1 MYTAAYTSHFGLKT
15 IPFALSPDPDFLYLS
30 AQHREAL
37 EHLVQGVNEGSGLIL
52 LTGEVGT
59 GKTTLSYRLVNQL
72 ADGFDVALL
81 SNPCLTPQELLA
93 AIFDK
98 LHLHYDDSFTIKE
111 YTDILNNYLV
121 TADSVDRKTALIIDE
136 AQNLTVEVLEQ
147 IRLLSNIEDR
157 LLRIV
162 LVGQSELKQTLRQ
175 KNLRQLSQRITAS
188 FHLKPLSYNELCS
201 YIHHR
206 LTVSGAE
213 SEFFSKSAT
222 RYVYRYTQGIARLT
236 NVICDKAL
244 LNAYVVNKQQVDV
257 AAVRKAIQKVQ
268 VESPVHRSPWGWTS
282 AILAVVVLFGGLIWW
297 ATYSQI
303 MSAQST
309 LERPIETEIVHT
321 AEPETPR
328 YTTSPENPLAII
340 PNPGE
345 VIAVDVNA
353 LPDETSPVSTGNE
366 PEEIEL
372 TLLSILENDGIPSNT
387 QAAFDTLFQLWGMD
401 YNGLSGNTA
410 CERALS
416 KGLSCVYQTGKW
428 KDIKNYN
435 RPTVIELV
443 TELGEQHHAVV
454 TQIQD
459 DLVTL
464 NFDGKIFDFSKQ
476 QINDYWL
483 GQFLLLWRPP
493 SVPTPILRAG
503 ITHDDVRWVR
513 KRLNILE
520 NKQVADADLSA
531 KFDKGLRRRVVGFQR
546 KQRLLVD
553 GIIGEQ
559 TMLLLD
565 AYSGSGPQLK

>member
-72 ADGFDVALL
+72 ADSFDIALL

-121 TADSVDRKTALIIDE
+121 TADSIGRKTALIIDE

-147 IRLLSNIEDR
+147 LRLLSNVEDR

-162 LVGQSELKQTLRQ
+162 LVGQSELKKTLKQ

-188 FHLKPLSYNELCS
+188 FHLKPLSYNELRS
-201 YIHHR
+201 YIQHR
-206 LTVSGAE
+206 LAVSGAE
-213 SEFFSKSAT
+213 SEFFSKSAA

-244 LNAYVVNKQQVDV
+244 LNAYVANKQQVDV

-268 VESPVHRSPWGWTS
+268 VESPAHRSPWGWIS
-282 AILAVVVLFGGLIWW
+282 AVLAVVVLLGGLIWW

-303 MSAQST
+303 MSAQAT
-309 LERPIETEIVHT
+309 FERPIETEILHT
-321 AEPETPR
+321 AEPENIEQ
-328 YTTSPENPLAII
+328 TSLTENLLAAI
-340 PNPGE
+340 PNPEEIVVVGE
-345 VIAVDVNA
+345 DQ
-353 LPDETSPVSTGNE
+353 LPKEAATSISDE
-366 PEEIEL
+366 PEDIEL
-372 TLLSILENDGIPSNT
+372 TLLSVLENKGIPSNT

-401 YNGLSGNTA
+401 YNSLAGNTA
-410 CERALS
+410 CERALT
-416 KGLSCVYQTGKW
+416 KGLTCVYQTGKW

-483 GQFLLLWRPP
+483 GQFLLLWQPP

-531 KFDKGLRRRVVGFQR
+531 KFDKDLRRRIVGFQR

-565 AYSGSGPQLK
+565 AHSGSGPQLK

>member
-15 IPFALSPDPDFLYLS
+15 IPFALSPDPNFLYLS
-30 AQHREAL
+30 TQHREAL
-37 EHLVQGVNEGSGLIL
+37 EHLVQGVDEGSGLIL

-59 GKTTLSYRLVNQL
+59 GKTTLCYRLVNQL
-72 ADGFDVALL
+72 ADSFDAALL

-98 LHLHYDDSFTIKE
+98 LHLHYNDSFTIKDF
-111 YTDILNNYLV
+111 TDILDNYLV
-121 TADSVDRKTALIIDE
+121 TAESVGRKTVLIIDE

-162 LVGQSELKQTLRQ
+162 LVGQPELKKILKQ

-188 FHLKPLSYNELCS
+188 YHLKPLSYNELRA

-213 SEFFSKSAT
+213 SEFFSKSAA
-222 RYVYRYTQGIARLT
+222 RYIYRYTQGIARLT

-244 LNAYVVNKQQVDV
+244 LNAYVANKQQVDV
-257 AAVRKAIQKVQ
+257 SAVRKAIQKVQ
-268 VESPVHRSPWGWTS
+268 VESPAHRSPWGWTS
-282 AILAVVVLFGGLIWW
+282 AILGIVVLLGGLIWW

-303 MSAQST
+303 MSAQPT
-309 LERPIETEIVHT
+309 LETPIQTEILHTEELENSTDLVHDPLT
-321 AEPETPR
+321 IMANANEVVIVDEVEP
-328 YTTSPENPLAII
+328 
-340 PNPGE
+340 
-345 VIAVDVNA
+345 AV
-353 LPDETSPVSTGNE
+353 TNE
-366 PEEIEL
+366 PEEVEL
-372 TLLSILENDGIPSNT
+372 TLINILQNEGIPSNT
-387 QAAFDTLFQLWGMD
+387 QAAFETLFQLWGEN
-401 YNGLSGNTA
+401 YNNLTGNTA
-410 CERALS
+410 CERALT
-416 KGLSCVYQTGKW
+416 KGLACVYQTGKW
-428 KDIKNYN
+428 KDIQNYN
-435 RPTVIELV
+435 RPAVIELV
-443 TELGEQHHAVV
+443 TEIGEQHHAVI
-454 TQIQD
+454 TQIQG

-464 NFDGKIFDFSKQ
+464 NFDGKIFDFTRQ
-476 QINDYWL
+476 QIDDYWL
-483 GQFLLLWRPP
+483 GQFLLLWLPP
-493 SVPTPILRAG
+493 SIPTPILRAG

-531 KFDKGLRRRVVGFQR
+531 KFDTDLRRRIVQFQR
-546 KQRLLVD
+546 QQRLLID

-565 AYSGSGPQLK
+565 SHSNLGPHLN

>member
-1 MYTAAYTSHFGLKT
+1 MYNAAYTSHFGLKT
-15 IPFALSPDPDFLYLS
+15 VPFALSPDPDFLYLS
-30 AQHREAL
+30 TQHRDAL
-37 EHLVQGVNEGSGLIL
+37 EHLIQGVKEGNGLIL

-59 GKTTLSYRLVNQL
+59 GKTTLSYRLLNQL
-72 ADGFDVALL
+72 EDIFDVGFL
-81 SNPCLTPQELLA
+81 SSPCLTPQELLA

-111 YTDILNNYLV
+111 FTDVLNNYLV
-121 TADSVDRKTALIIDE
+121 TAESVGRKTVLIIDE

-147 IRLLSNIEDR
+147 IRLLSNVEDR

-162 LVGQSELKQTLRQ
+162 LVGQPELKHMLKQ

-188 FHLKPLSYNELCS
+188 FHLKPFSYNELRA

-213 SEFFSKSAT
+213 SEFFSKAAV

-244 LNAYVVNKQQVDV
+244 LNAYVANKQQVDV
-257 AAVRKAIQKVQ
+257 SAVRKAIQKVQ
-268 VESPVHRSPWGWTS
+268 VESPAHRSPWGWTS
-282 AILAVVVLFGGLIWW
+282 AILGTVVLFGGLIWW

-303 MSAQST
+303 MSAQPT
-309 LERPIETEIVHT
+309 LESPIKTEVVHT
-321 AEPETPR
+321 AELEDPADVSK
-328 YTTSPENPLAII
+328 SPTI
-340 PNPGE
+340 PIDPDTNIPDG
-345 VIAVDVNA
+345 
-353 LPDETSPVSTGNE
+353 LPIPPPADDKDEPPIDIPT
-366 PEEIEL
+366 EL
-372 TLLSILENDGIPSNT
+372 TLLDILQNEGIPSNT
-387 QAAFDTLFQLWGMD
+387 QSAFETLFQLWGIN
-401 YNGLSGNTA
+401 YNELTGNTA
-410 CERALS
+410 CERALTQD
-416 KGLSCVYQTGKW
+416 LACVYQTGKW

-435 RPTVIELV
+435 RPTVIELE

-464 NFDGKIFDFSKQ
+464 NFDGKIFDYSKQ
-476 QINDYWL
+476 EINQYWQ

-493 SVPTPILRAG
+493 SVPTLILRAG
-503 ITHDDVRWVR
+503 VTHDDVRWVR

-531 KFDKGLRRRVVGFQR
+531 KFDKDLRRRVVGFQR
-546 KQRLLVD
+546 KQNLLID
-553 GIIGEQ
+553 GVIGEQ

-565 AYSGSGPQLK
+565 AYSGLGPQLK

>member
-30 AQHREAL
+30 VQHREAL
-37 EHLVQGVNEGSGLIL
+37 EHLLQGVNEGNGIIL

-59 GKTTLSYRLVNQL
+59 GKTILSHRLMNQL
-72 ADGFDVALL
+72 TDTVDVALL

-111 YTDILNNYLV
+111 FTDILNNYLV
-121 TADSVDRKTALIIDE
+121 TADSVGRKTLLIIDE

-162 LVGQSELKQTLRQ
+162 LVGQPELKQTLKQ

-188 FHLKPLSYNELCS
+188 YHLKPFSYNELRS

-213 SEFFSKSAT
+213 SEFFSKSAA
-222 RYVYRYTQGIARLT
+222 RYIYRYTQGIARLT

-244 LNAYVVNKQQVDV
+244 LNAYIANKNQVDV
-257 AAVRKAIQKVQ
+257 SAVRKAIQKVQ
-268 VESPVHRSPWGWTS
+268 VESPAHRSPWGWTS
-282 AILAVVVLFGGLIWW
+282 AILATVVLLGGLIWW

-303 MSAQST
+303 MSEPVT
-309 LERPIETEIVHT
+309 LETPIKTEILHT
-321 AEPETPR
+321 SESEDTND
-328 YTTSPENPLAII
+328 TTSPENPLAAIT
-340 PNPGE
+340 NHAE
-345 VIAVDVNA
+345 VIVVDENV
-353 LPDETSPVSTGNE
+353 LPDNSTGE
-366 PEEIEL
+366 PEETEL
-372 TLLSILENDGIPSNT
+372 TLLSILQNQGIPSNT
-387 QAAFDTLFQLWGMD
+387 QAAFETLFQLWEED
-401 YNGLSGNTA
+401 YNRLTGNTA
-410 CERALS
+410 CERALTR
-416 KGLSCVYQTGKW
+416 GLACVYQTGKW

-443 TELGEQHHAVV
+443 TEVGEQHHAVV
-454 TQIQD
+454 TQVQD

-464 NFDGKIFDFSKQ
+464 NFDGKIFDFTKQ

-531 KFDKGLRRRVVGFQR
+531 KFDVDLRRRVVAFQR
-546 KQRLLVD
+546 KQKLLVD

-565 AYSGSGPQLK
+565 AHSGLGPQLK